1 MIFKQSLDANESSD
15 MRQANL
21 EKIQT
26 FLAQV
31 NDEYRPPLDTKV
43 VLCAYAEKI
52 LDHSILFVEEINGI
66 GIVGM
71 VVLYCNNENEKRAYI
86 PLVGVLPTYQRRGI
100 AKRLMQEA
108 IVYVRQQGYKVLG
121 IHSNNMVAVK
131 MYTKLGFI
139 VKDDSERKYMELYI

>member
-1 MIFKQSLDANESSD
+1 MIFKQSFDTNESSD
-15 MRQANL
+15 IRQANL

-31 NDEYRPPLDTKV
+31 NDEYCPPLDTKV
-43 VLCAYAEKI
+43 ILRAYSEKI
-52 LDHSILFVEEINGI
+52 LDHSILFVEEIDGI

-86 PLVGVLPTYQRRGI
+86 PLVGVLPAYQRRGI

-108 IVYVRQQGYKVLG
+108 IAYVRLQGYKVLG

-131 MYTKLGFI
+131 LYGKLSFV
-139 VKDDSERKYMELYI
+139 VKDNAERKYMELYI